1 MSAPCSPDQHP
12 AVQLGQAQDDTM
24 DGTIPPNDA
33 PLTHTEAE
41 GATVD
46 LPEGLGFF
54 TTGQVLGERY
64 EVLEMLGRGGMGEVW
79 RAFDLKLRVEV
90 GLKALREELF
100 RSERRLELLRRR
112 SVPPAK

>member
-1 MSAPCSPDQHP
+1 MSDRTPPDE
-12 AVQLGQAQDDTM
+12 
-24 DGTIPPNDA
+24 
-33 PLTHTEAE
+33 PLPTRTEAE

-54 TTGQVLGERY
+54 TTGQVLGDRY
-64 EVLEMLGRGGMGEVW
+64 EILEMLGRGGMGEVW

-100 RSERRLELLRRR
+100 QSERRLRDAAPGGPRR
-112 SVPPAK
+112 A

>member
-1 MSAPCSPDQHP
+1 MNDKVSPKE
-12 AVQLGQAQDDTM
+12 
-24 DGTIPPNDA
+24 
-33 PLTHTEAE
+33 PLATRTEAE

-64 EVLEMLGRGGMGEVW
+64 EILEMLGRGGMGEVW

-90 GLKALREELF
+90 GLKALREDLF
-100 RSERRLELLRRR
+100 QSERRLETA
-112 SVPPAK
+112 PPGGPCGA

>member
-1 MSAPCSPDQHP
+1 MNEQVPPDE
-12 AVQLGQAQDDTM
+12 
-24 DGTIPPNDA
+24 
-33 PLTHTEAE
+33 PLPTRTEAE

-64 EVLEMLGRGGMGEVW
+64 EILEMLGRGGMGEVW

-90 GLKALREELF
+90 GTQGA
-100 RSERRLELLRRR
+100 SRRAFPVRATIGAVAPGGPRR
-112 SVPPAK
+112 A